1 MAEKYKLS
9 SRFSLLALIL
19 ALTFV
24 WVKETPE
31 VIESSSPLV
40 LETASAKSEKVRD
53 LPKYNS
59 LLPLGNGHEL
69 AVSVE
74 ISSIE
79 DPETGA
85 YWCGAP
91 FFLDYRGSAKARIID
106 DFGRI
111 EDEVNL
117 TTPSLVI
124 GTPPNFDYY
133 YYDTYEIDGDLNS
146 YEFIVLDYSSCNGNW
161 IKIVKADRKT
171 HKLVVIPFQVDG
183 EERDKVL
190 TGPNKE
196 DLILSQSRLITTTY
210 DMVRGLVSRQEFIFK
225 DGVFIRVSQTWLGVL

>member
-1 MAEKYKLS
+1 MILAEKYKLS

-19 ALTFV
+19 ALSFV

-31 VIESSSPLV
+31 VTESSSPLV
-40 LETASAKSEKVRD
+40 FETSLAKSEKVKD

-59 LLPLGNGHEL
+59 LLHLGNGYEL

-74 ISSIE
+74 ISSVE
-79 DPETGA
+79 EPETGA

-106 DFGRI
+106 DSGRI

-124 GTPPNFDYY
+124 GPPPNFDYY

-161 IKIVKADRKT
+161 IKLIRTDPKT
-171 HKLVVIPFQVDG
+171 HKFMAIPFQING
-183 EERDKVL
+183 EEQNKVF

-196 DLILSQSRLITTTY
+196 DLVIAPPQLVTTTY
-210 DMVRGLVSRQEFIFK
+210 DMVRGVFSKQKFIFK
-225 DGVFIRVSQTWLGVL
+225 DGVFIKVPNN